1 MKINIDKQKL
11 EELISSNWHRKEIAE
26 FFHVSEKTISKRIKE
41 YGLTFKKE
49 TKQKEVHKCER
60 CGKEYVQSKYHP
72 YCCKKCAGLLDL
84 TIYAEPITEL
94 GKQVVELRK
103 QGKTFKEISEIL
115 HCSKATVSYYCSNGN
130 REHKLEYSKSG
141 LEPYIKR
148 IVKSTTAFQNRKPR
162 NKVRFKCQN
171 WYQSFKSR
179 VSNFVGNWEN
189 KNKMKAEKRF
199 GYKEVLDYIGGW
211 ETKCYLTGR
220 YLDLRVDDYE
230 FDHIVPISKGGSC
243 ELSNLGITCAEA
255 NQAKADTSLEDFIQL
270 CKEVLVNYG
279 YKVEKL

>member
-26 FFHVSEKTISKRIKE
+26 FFHVSEKTISKWVKE

-72 YCCKKCAGLLDL
+72 YCCKKCAGLINF
-84 TIYAEPITEL
+84 TIYEEPKTEL
-94 GKQVVELRK
+94 GKKIVELRML
-103 QGKTFKEISEIL
+103 GKSFKEISDNL
-115 HCSKATVSYYCSNGN
+115 NCSKSTVAYYCSKDNKIN
-130 REHKLEYSKSG
+130 KLEYQKATIN
-141 LEPYIKR
+141 YIKSIQKR
-148 IVKSTTAFQNRKPR
+148 VTAFQNRKSR
-162 NKVRFKCQN
+162 NKVRFKCKDFN
-171 WYQSFKSR
+171 QSFRTR
-179 VSNFVGNWEN
+179 VSNFIGNWEQS
-189 KNKMKAEKRF
+189 NKMKAEKRF

-220 YLDLRVDDYE
+220 PLNLKTDDYE

-243 ELSNLGITCAEA
+243 ELSNLGVTCAEA
-255 NQAKADTSLEDFIQL
+255 NQAKADTKLEDFIQL
-270 CKEVLVNYG
+270 CKDVLVNYG